1 VARIRDIDPRPHITS
16 VAQALTRAA
25 QPRELFAALDR
36 AMGATLGHR
45 LFTVLRYHPDAQES
59 ERLYTNRGAAYPV
72 GGRKT
77 VRPTPATACL
87 FGERRPYIG
96 RTAADI
102 RASFGDAELILSLGC
117 ESVLNLP
124 VVFDDRVLGTVNLL
138 HKAGWYDEGDLP
150 LGLIF
155 AALAVPGY
163 LAGAGA
169 AADAG
174 PAVGTPR

>member
-1 VARIRDIDPRPHITS
+1 MARVRNVDPWPHLAL
-16 VAQALTRAA
+16 VAQALGQAG

-59 ERLYTNRGAAYPV
+59 ERLYTSQGAAYPV
-72 GGRKT
+72 GGRKA
-77 VRPTPATACL
+77 VRPTPSTARVL
-87 FGERRPYIG
+87 GERRPYIG

-124 VVFDDRVLGTVNLL
+124 VVFDGRVLGTVNLL
-138 HKAGWYDEGDLP
+138 HEAGWYDESDAP
-150 LGLIF
+150 VGLLF
-155 AALAVPGY
+155 AALAIPAY
-163 LAGAGA
+163 L
-169 AADAG
+169 
-174 PAVGTPR
+174 